1 MPACP
6 LADAEESWSVGSGST
21 IGPWSK
27 ISSDYDRS
35 CVLGSLGPSYRW
47 RICLSLRG
55 VCCARVA
62 RGGAKSLR
70 KSRMWLNW
78 ERDSRLYLLQTL
90 AAMPASSGMEAV
102 IPGGSCETP
111 EAAIL
116 PKRKESTIQS
126 RIPFVQGLLG
136 MHLGGGRT
144 WRTES
149 FIWKRLSV

>member
-1 MPACP
+1 MPGWPA
-6 LADAEESWSVGSGST
+6 VGPNHSGRVGCDST
-21 IGPWSK
+21 E
-27 ISSDYDRS
+27 
-35 CVLGSLGPSYRW
+35 
-47 RICLSLRG
+47 RG
-55 VCCARVA
+55 I
-62 RGGAKSLR
+62 
-70 KSRMWLNW
+70 
-78 ERDSRLYLLQTL
+78 SRLYLLQTL

-144 WRTES
+144 
-149 FIWKRLSV
+149 